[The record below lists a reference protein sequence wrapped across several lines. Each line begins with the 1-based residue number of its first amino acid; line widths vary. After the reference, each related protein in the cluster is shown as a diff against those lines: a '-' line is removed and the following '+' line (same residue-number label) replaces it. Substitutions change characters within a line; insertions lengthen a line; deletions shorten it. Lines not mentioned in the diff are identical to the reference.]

1 MKSISNHYPIA
12 ESGAD
17 RCHWL
22 DWLRFGAAF
31 LVMVVHL
38 RDGHFADYG
47 DLDPKYHSLLVAAL
61 FAVSRLGLESVI
73 CFFVLSGFLVGGKSV
88 RRALDGSFGTVPYAI
103 DRLTRIYVPLIPAL
117 VLTMVIVIFRGDNV
131 SIWDFL
137 GNLAGLQ
144 HVFCMDFGGNGPLWS
159 LAYEIWFYVLC
170 GGVLALAA
178 KISWRGRVVA
188 WMAVIG
194 GLAIFTKLESVYLF
208 CWLLGSLAF
217 LVKPIMPRWGTLI
230 AGLLLTGLGVIM
242 SQLAGDSVSEK
253 MGWVHAHVPS
263 KPVCLLILSLG
274 LSLVVKTVAD
284 WEPKSE
290 SLRAFERMGAMPA
303 AF

>member
-1 MKSISNHYPIA
+1 
-12 ESGAD
+12 
-17 RCHWL
+17 
-22 DWLRFGAAF
+22 
-31 LVMVVHL
+31 
-38 RDGHFADYG
+38 
-47 DLDPKYHSLLVAAL
+47 
-61 FAVSRLGLESVI
+61 
-73 CFFVLSGFLVGGKSV
+73 
-88 RRALDGSFGTVPYAI
+88 
-103 DRLTRIYVPLIPAL
+103 
-117 VLTMVIVIFRGDNV
+117 
-131 SIWDFL
+131 
-137 GNLAGLQ
+137 
-144 HVFCMDFGGNGPLWS
+144 
-159 LAYEIWFYVLC
+159 
-170 GGVLALAA
+170 
-178 KISWRGRVVA
+178 
-188 WMAVIG
+188 MAVIG